1 MKIFL
6 SSIDSIIDFDECF
19 GTIGSGMRDT
29 MNVPAVVAN
38 EVIKGTFIV
47 IYVLF
52 GSGESTHPKTISYS
66 FSYEYIDITGLV
78 LGRSW

>member
-66 FSYEYIDITGLV
+66 FSYEYIDIIGLV
-78 LGRSW
+78 LRRSW

>member
-52 GSGESTHPKTISYS
+52 GSGESKH
-66 FSYEYIDITGLV
+66 V
-78 LGRSW
+78 